1 MSLLF
6 SYICRKLQDK
16 NLLTPMTTTTTT
28 EATVSDK
35 VLLTASTAENNL
47 LIPSLD
53 QRRETENQRTET
65 VGM

>member
-1 MSLLF
+1 
-6 SYICRKLQDK
+6 
-16 NLLTPMTTTTTT
+16 MTTTTTT